1 MNRQSDQDRNLD
13 FLLDSH
19 QVDQSADRLSR
30 LEQQIMSEIGVE
42 SADISASLLPD
53 SWLQTAQALGLS
65 AVVAAFVLVLATV
78 PETAQAPHDMYS
90 LYMSGSYSYSG
101 G

>member
-1 MNRQSDQDRNLD
+1 MNKQVDQDKNLD
-13 FLLDSH
+13 FLLNSH

-30 LEQQIMSEIGVE
+30 LEQQIMAEIGIE
-42 SADISASLLPD
+42 SVDMSASLLPD
-53 SWLQTAQALGLS
+53 SWMQTVQAFGLG

-78 PETAQAPHDMYS
+78 PGAIQDPQDMYS

>member
-1 MNRQSDQDRNLD
+1 MNKQVNQDQKLD

-19 QVDQSADRLSR
+19 QVDQSAERLSR
-30 LEQQIMSEIGVE
+30 LEQQIMADIGIE
-42 SADISASLLPD
+42 SADMSASLLPD
-53 SWLQTAQALGLS
+53 SWIQTAQAFGLG
-65 AVVAAFVLVLATV
+65 AVIAAFVLVLATV
-78 PETAQAPHDMYS
+78 PGTAQDPRDMYS